1 MARPTDSRRERLK
14 RQWLQQAEA
23 AFELMFDADQQGR
36 LVTFDQREAR
46 ACSLTREL
54 AAWLR
59 GPAPPAGGGGRACP
73 LPRAPPACLPEPHS
87 AAAPAVR
94 HAGTEAPACPRCS
107 RPARRETPPEDPLP
121 GRSLTCAAGEVTL
134 RRERW
139 YCPRCRV
146 AFFPAGPQARAGDGG
161 L

>member
-1 MARPTDSRRERLK
+1 MALPTQPRRERLK

-23 AFELMFDADQQGR
+23 AFELMFDADQQDR

-46 ACSLTREL
+46 ACSLTHEL
-54 AAWLR
+54 AAWLIEQHI
-59 GPAPPAGGGGRACP
+59 A
-73 LPRAPPACLPEPHS
+73 ED
-87 AAAPAVR
+87 PAVR
-94 HAGTEAPACPRCS
+94 HTDVAAPACPRCS

-139 YCPRCRV
+139 YCPTCRA
-146 AFFPAGPQARAGDGG
+146 AFFPSGPQARLGH
-161 L
+161 

>member
-1 MARPTDSRRERLK
+1 MALPTEPRRERLK

-23 AFELMFDADQQGR
+23 AFELMFDADQQDR

-54 AAWLR
+54 AAWLI
-59 GPAPPAGGGGRACP
+59 
-73 LPRAPPACLPEPHS
+73 EQHI
-87 AAAPAVR
+87 AADPAVR
-94 HAGTEAPACPRCS
+94 HTGIEAPACPRCS
-107 RPARRETPPEDPLP
+107 RPARRQTPPEDPLP

-139 YCPRCRV
+139 YCPTCRA
-146 AFFPAGPQARAGDGG
+146 AFFPSGPQARPGHRG

>member
-1 MARPTDSRRERLK
+1 MALPTESRRERLK

-23 AFELMFDADQQGR
+23 TFELMFDADQQDR
-36 LVTFDQREAR
+36 LVTFDQRERR

-54 AAWLR
+54 AAWLLEQHIAED
-59 GPAPPAGGGGRACP
+59 PAA
-73 LPRAPPACLPEPHS
+73 
-87 AAAPAVR
+87 R
-94 HAGTEAPACPRCS
+94 HTGTEAPACPRCA

-121 GRSLTCAAGEVTL
+121 GRALTCAAGEVTL

-146 AFFPAGPQARAGDGG
+146 AFFPSGPQTRPGHRG

>member
-1 MARPTDSRRERLK
+1 MALPTEPRRERLK

-23 AFELMFDADQQGR
+23 AFELMFDADQQDR
-36 LVTFDQREAR
+36 LVTFDQREQR

-54 AAWLR
+54 AAWLIEQHI
-59 GPAPPAGGGGRACP
+59 A
-73 LPRAPPACLPEPHS
+73 ED
-87 AAAPAVR
+87 PAVR
-94 HAGTEAPACPRCS
+94 HTDVAAPACPRCS
-107 RPARRETPPEDPLP
+107 RPARRESPPEDPLP

-139 YCPRCRV
+139 YCPTCRA
-146 AFFPAGPQARAGDGG
+146 AFFPPGPQARVGHRG

>member
-1 MARPTDSRRERLK
+1 MALPTEPRRERLK

-23 AFELMFDADQQGR
+23 AFELMFDSDQQDR
-36 LVTFDQREAR
+36 LVTFDQREQR

-54 AAWLR
+54 AAWLIEQHL
-59 GPAPPAGGGGRACP
+59 A
-73 LPRAPPACLPEPHS
+73 ED
-87 AAAPAVR
+87 PAVR
-94 HAGTEAPACPRCS
+94 HTDVAAPACPRCS

-139 YCPRCRV
+139 YCPTCRA
-146 AFFPAGPQARAGDGG
+146 AFFPSGPQARLGH
-161 L
+161 

>member
-1 MARPTDSRRERLK
+1 MALPTDPRRERLK

-23 AFELMFDADQQGR
+23 AFELMFDADQQDR

-54 AAWLR
+54 AAWLLEQHIAED
-59 GPAPPAGGGGRACP
+59 PAA
-73 LPRAPPACLPEPHS
+73 
-87 AAAPAVR
+87 R
-94 HAGTEAPACPRCS
+94 HTDTEAPACPRCS
-107 RPARRETPPEDPLP
+107 RPARRDAPPADPLP
-121 GRSLTCAAGEVTL
+121 GRALTSAAGEVTL

-139 YCPRCRV
+139 YCPRCRA
-146 AFFPAGPQARAGDGG
+146 AFFPAGPQARLGHRG

>member
-1 MARPTDSRRERLK
+1 MALTTDSRRERLR

-23 AFELMFDADQQGR
+23 AFELMFDADQQDR

-54 AAWLR
+54 AAWLLEQHI
-59 GPAPPAGGGGRACP
+59 G
-73 LPRAPPACLPEPHS
+73 ED
-87 AAAPAVR
+87 PAVR
-94 HAGTEAPACPRCS
+94 LTGAEAPACPRCS
-107 RPARRETPPEDPLP
+107 RPARREAPPEDPLP
-121 GRSLTCAAGEVTL
+121 GRSLTSAAGEVTL

-139 YCPRCRV
+139 YCPTCRV
-146 AFFPAGPQARAGDGG
+146 AFFPSGPQARLGHRG

>member
-1 MARPTDSRRERLK
+1 
-14 RQWLQQAEA
+14 
-23 AFELMFDADQQGR
+23 MFDADQQDR
-36 LVTFDQREAR
+36 LVTFDQREQR

-54 AAWLR
+54 AAWLLEQHIAED
-59 GPAPPAGGGGRACP
+59 PAARY
-73 LPRAPPACLPEPHS
+73 
-87 AAAPAVR
+87 
-94 HAGTEAPACPRCS
+94 AGTEAPVCPRCS

-139 YCPRCRV
+139 YCPTCRA
-146 AFFPAGPQARAGDGG
+146 AFFPAGPQARPGHRG

>member
-1 MARPTDSRRERLK
+1 MALPTQPRRERLK

-23 AFELMFDADQQGR
+23 AFELMFDADQQDR

-46 ACSLTREL
+46 ACSLTHEL
-54 AAWLR
+54 AAWLIEQHI
-59 GPAPPAGGGGRACP
+59 A
-73 LPRAPPACLPEPHS
+73 ED
-87 AAAPAVR
+87 PAVR
-94 HAGTEAPACPRCS
+94 HTDVAAPACPRCS

-139 YCPRCRV
+139 YCPTCRA
-146 AFFPAGPQARAGDGG
+146 AFFPSGPQARLGHRGR
-161 L
+161 

>member
-1 MARPTDSRRERLK
+1 MTLPTDSRRERLK

-23 AFELMFDADQQGR
+23 TFELMFDADQQDR
-36 LVTFDQREAR
+36 LVTFDQRERR

-54 AAWLR
+54 AAWLLEQHI
-59 GPAPPAGGGGRACP
+59 AGD
-73 LPRAPPACLPEPHS
+73 
-87 AAAPAVR
+87 PAVR
-94 HAGTEAPACPRCS
+94 RTGTEAPACPRCS

-121 GRSLTCAAGEVTL
+121 ARSLTCAAGEVTL

-139 YCPRCRV
+139 YCPTCRA
-146 AFFPAGPQARAGDGG
+146 AFFPPGPQARPGDRG

>member
-1 MARPTDSRRERLK
+1 MALPIDPRRDRLK

-23 AFELMFDADQQGR
+23 AFELMFDADQQDR

-46 ACSLTREL
+46 ACSLTHEL
-54 AAWLR
+54 AAWLIEQHI
-59 GPAPPAGGGGRACP
+59 A
-73 LPRAPPACLPEPHS
+73 ED
-87 AAAPAVR
+87 PAVR
-94 HAGTEAPACPRCS
+94 HTDVEAPACPRCS

-139 YCPRCRV
+139 YCPTCRA
-146 AFFPAGPQARAGDGG
+146 AFFPSGPQARLGH
-161 L
+161 